1 MCQVINDFHLTHQW
15 DYTMVKY
22 ILPLL
27 LLHSTSF
34 HKGSKREVIS
44 REALPVFLAVSN
56 YLAVGYMSVV
66 SWSYKSFL
74 GEDAESASET
84 LWE

>member
-1 MCQVINDFHLTHQW
+1 
-15 DYTMVKY
+15 MVKY

-27 LLHSTSF
+27 LLHSMTF
-34 HKGSKREVIS
+34 HKGSTREVIS
-44 REALPVFLAVSN
+44 REALSVFLVVSD

-66 SWSYKSFL
+66 SWSCKSCL

-84 LWE
+84 L